1 MPYLCIK
8 TVSITTCN
16 VDNVNW
22 QKCLSIFI
30 LFLCRLYKKKCLSLF
45 VYEYARFNGT
55 AIVQNTK
62 NSDVKKEGHSS
73 VKRTGKRTLMRERER
88 KIPFSV
94 MARKRH
100 KTERARLICKP
111 RVVNGR
117 GLVNNNIYIK
127 LQNDVV
133 DSSCQVCSLPRDCH
147 NILQKIRIT

>member
-16 VDNVNW
+16 VDNVKCW

-73 VKRTGKRTLMRERER
+73 VKRTGKRTLMRERGKYRSPSWQENDI
-88 KIPFSV
+88 KLNAPAWSV
-94 MARKRH
+94 NPESRTGGDWSTM
-100 KTERARLICKP
+100 
-111 RVVNGR
+111 
-117 GLVNNNIYIK
+117 IYIK

>member
-62 NSDVKKEGHSS
+62 KQRCKE
-73 VKRTGKRTLMRERER
+73 R
-88 KIPFSV
+88 
-94 MARKRH
+94 
-100 KTERARLICKP
+100 RAQQCKE
-111 RVVNGR
+111 
-117 GLVNNNIYIK
+117 
-127 LQNDVV
+127 DW
-133 DSSCQVCSLPRDCH
+133 
-147 NILQKIRIT
+147 

>member
-62 NSDVKKEGHSS
+62 NSDVK
-73 VKRTGKRTLMRERER
+73 
-88 KIPFSV
+88 I
-94 MARKRH
+94 
-100 KTERARLICKP
+100 
-111 RVVNGR
+111 
-117 GLVNNNIYIK
+117 
-127 LQNDVV
+127 
-133 DSSCQVCSLPRDCH
+133 
-147 NILQKIRIT
+147 